1 MASSL
6 FAKMFSCDPGI
17 QFAVVIALKSAAF
30 PRGSYDFRVLTLHF
44 NQISGFYRFRLKSG
58 HSNF

>member
-1 MASSL
+1 
-6 FAKMFSCDPGI
+6 MFSCDPGI

-44 NQISGFYRFRLKSG
+44 NQISGFYRFRL
-58 HSNF
+58 